1 MGCGVKREAGK
12 VSGLSSAR
20 LSPRVPKRL
29 TGVQDGPEQSGMPGR
44 LGCGMH
50 EKVAAGLSAP
60 LGCRSFNGLQM
71 I

>member
-1 MGCGVKREAGK
+1 MGWRVKRESGK
-12 VSGLSSAR
+12 VSGLSSAS

-29 TGVQDGPEQSGMPGR
+29 TVQDGPEQRGMPGR